1 MCLFFKHKIK
11 KRRRNLQKY
20 AHDKG
25 NICFCGGGARIWIK
39 KEKQKQKAEVEE
51 DVLLFLLLLGFSYL
65 NFKIDAIVSLYF
77 NMVFHF
83 IFTLWC
89 NFHTGVDAS

>member
-1 MCLFFKHKIK
+1 MNK
-11 KRRRNLQKY
+11 KNKNKNR
-20 AHDKG
+20 
-25 NICFCGGGARIWIK
+25 
-39 KEKQKQKAEVEE
+39 KAEVEE

-65 NFKIDAIVSLYF
+65 NFKIDAIVFLYF